1 MGVLKGECVKMFFK
15 STKSV
20 VKLRNTLIGT
30 ALLVVAIGSSALSIG
45 RARGNAVLGQPL
57 DISFEVRL
65 DSPDDS
71 SAPCVSADI
80 LHGDT
85 RVDTSRTRFS
95 VEPAGSPQDVV
106 IRMRSPVV
114 VDEPIVSVVLR
125 VGCQQNTTRRY
136 DFLADFP
143 VESRA
148 TVPAMNASLAPP
160 PVVTAPLA
168 TAPAP
173 GAESA
178 AATAPVV
185 PRPAAAPRA
194 PAPAARL
201 KASPTPAPARAAPRS
216 VAPKAAPVV
225 RAPAVVVPEAAA
237 AKPRLKLES
246 VEVVAER
253 NAALKPSQELL
264 SAPAADNTAQRSE
277 AAALWRAMNSSP
289 EEVAAQAKK
298 LEESEAANKALRE
311 QSARNDARL
320 TDLQNRLQKIEEERY
335 ANGVTYGLA
344 ALLLAVAAL
353 AAYLWVKRRE
363 AETMA
368 PEWWRNR
375 SGTTEEVHSEGL
387 GVVSTGT
394 AMAGP
399 ASVPGQ
405 ARVSKVDVDLDR
417 VQSEPAAL
425 NSNLGTL
432 APVAVPAAAPRTR
445 VASRLEAAHS
455 GPRVV
460 RSVNPEELFDVQ
472 QHAEFFVSLGQYDQA
487 IAVLK
492 KHISENPESSPLAYL
507 DLLKIYHTL
516 SRIEDYNQLRS
527 DFNRIF
533 NGRVPGFTGF
543 TNEGKLLDE
552 YPEVMSDIQSLWL
565 SPQALELIE
574 EYLYPQPDA
583 EQGAEIFDLAA
594 FRELLMLHA
603 IGRSG
608 MVPAVDNQDAADR
621 IAQARRSRVA
631 PASSEPS
638 EFGPS
643 ELSSVSAVLSS
654 QTMELYTPSGEP
666 LSDLPPIPR
675 ADRMVDVDL
684 SDDVPGDAGIS
695 DSQFDSID
703 GRLDERATPP
713 IDASAPDLELPSILP
728 DDSVPHLDS
737 ASAPLPGDK
746 PAKHGNLV
754 DFNLF
759 DPEVEAGITPKA
771 TRH

>member
-1 MGVLKGECVKMFFK
+1 MFFK

-20 VKLRNTLIGT
+20 VKFRNTLIGT

-57 DISFEVRL
+57 DLSFEVRL

-71 SAPCVSADI
+71 SAPCISADI

-85 RVDTSRTRFS
+85 RVDPSRTRFS

-106 IRMRSPVV
+106 IRMRSSVV

-143 VESRA
+143 LESRA

-160 PVVTAPLA
+160 PAVTAPLA

-178 AATAPVV
+178 PAATAPVV

-194 PAPAARL
+194 AAPAPAARL
-201 KASPTPAPARAAPRS
+201 KPSPAPAPARAVPRA
-216 VAPKAAPVV
+216 APKAAAPVA
-225 RAPAVVVPEAAA
+225 RAPAVPAPPSAA

-264 SAPAADNTAQRSE
+264 TTPAADNAAQRAE
-277 AAALWRAMNSSP
+277 AAAMWRAMNSTP
-289 EEVAAQAKK
+289 EEVAAQARK
-298 LEESEAANKALRE
+298 LEEAEAANKALRE

-320 TDLQNRLQKIEEERY
+320 TDLQTRLQKIEEERY

-375 SGTTEEVHSEGL
+375 SGTTEEVHSQGL
-387 GVVSTGT
+387 GVVSTGA
-394 AMAGP
+394 AMSGP
-399 ASVPGQ
+399 MSVPGQ
-405 ARVSKVDVDLDR
+405 QQRVNKVDVDLDR
-417 VQSEPAAL
+417 VEAAPASVHSDLAA
-425 NSNLGTL
+425 L
-432 APVAVPAAAPRTR
+432 APVAAPAPVPRR
-445 VASRLEAAHS
+445 VASRLDASHA

-492 KHISENPESSPLAYL
+492 KHIAENPESSPLAYL

-574 EYLYPQPDA
+574 EYLYPQPEG

-603 IGRSG
+603 IGKSG

-631 PASSEPS
+631 PISSEPS

-666 LSDLPPIPR
+666 LSDLPPLPR

-684 SDDVPGDAGIS
+684 SEDIPGDSGIS

-703 GRLDERATPP
+703 SPIEAQLRAQ

-728 DDSVPHLDS
+728 EEAVPHLDS

-746 PAKHGNLV
+746 PVKHSNLV

-759 DPEVEAGITPKA
+759 DPDVEKDITPKA